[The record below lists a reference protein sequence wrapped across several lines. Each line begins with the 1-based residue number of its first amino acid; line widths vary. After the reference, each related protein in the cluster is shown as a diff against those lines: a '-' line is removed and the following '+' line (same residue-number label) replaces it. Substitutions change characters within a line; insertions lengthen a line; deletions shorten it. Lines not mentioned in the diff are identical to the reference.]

1 MKGKDGFNEA
11 TQIPLKKGG
20 VAPQANKA
28 FGKGFDERESTN
40 TRLSHSTAQVN
51 GPNLPTKGT
60 NDLPHAGTCAPFKG
74 VKPVTANR
82 PETWPRGFQ
91 K

>member
-1 MKGKDGFNEA
+1 MQGKDGFNEA
-11 TQIPLKKGG
+11 TQVPLKKGT
-20 VAPQANKA
+20 AAMANKA
-28 FGKGFDERESTN
+28 FGKGMDDRESTN
-40 TRLSHSTAQVN
+40 TKLSHSTAKVS
-51 GPNLPTKGT
+51 GSDHPAKGS
-60 NDLPHAGTCAPFKG
+60 NDLAHAGTCAPLKG